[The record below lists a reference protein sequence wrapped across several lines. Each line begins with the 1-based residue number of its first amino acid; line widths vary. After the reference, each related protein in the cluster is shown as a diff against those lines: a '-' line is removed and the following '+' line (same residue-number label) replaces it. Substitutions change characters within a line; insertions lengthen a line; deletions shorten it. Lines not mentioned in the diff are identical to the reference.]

1 MKNVLKYSL
10 AVVFLFTAFLKL
22 IDFRDT
28 VYFYFNVIGLPI
40 GAIKVLLAVLIML
53 ELIFAWLISFDFIL
67 NKAIYYLISFSLL
80 FFTMISIVFMIF
92 GIENCGCFGTIIIDK
107 PVISI
112 IKNVILFTILYI
124 LKKKSINKQ
133 YE

>member
-1 MKNVLKYSL
+1 MDKTL
-10 AVVFLFTAFLKL
+10 A
-22 IDFRDT
+22 
-28 VYFYFNVIGLPI
+28 LPI
-40 GAIKVLLAVLIML
+40 SIHEPKKLKTWQLFIALVT
-53 ELIFAWLISFDFIL
+53 ISFDFIL

-112 IKNVILFTILYI
+112 IKNVILFTILYV